1 MNFDYF
7 FKLQKLEGDLINTT
21 TYFQNVT
28 GLKNYFNYLITDSP
42 SEFGYYQKYLNLE
55 KTLEVIHVGCMKY
68 SFYNNTVEEYLIDDQ
83 FQSVK
88 PWFTTLINNYKTL
101 IYNGQLDIIVAV
113 ILTENFLK
121 NLGKC

>member
-7 FKLQKLEGDLINTT
+7 FKLQKLGGDIINPS
-21 TYFQNVT
+21 YFENVT
-28 GLKNYFNYLITDSP
+28 GLKNYYNYLITNSP
-42 SEFGYYQKYLNLE
+42 PEFEYYQKYINLE
-55 KTLEVIHVGCMKY
+55 KTLEVIHVGCMKF
-68 SFYNNTVEEYLIDDQ
+68 SGYNNTVEKYLMDDE

-113 ILTENFLK
+113 TLTENFLK